1 MTWKERLS
9 SEAINVNLPNKLT
22 LLRVCMIPFFVVFAR
37 MDAFWAQCVAVGI
50 YALACITDTL
60 DGHIARSRNLITDF
74 GKFMDPIADKLLVMS
89 ALIVLTAQ
97 GRMPDW
103 ACILMLA
110 REFLVSGFR
119 LVAVENG
126 RVIAAGPL
134 GKLKTVFQMIAT
146 IALML
151 LVPVAGEPL
160 LGIAGVTAANV
171 LMYIALILTVVSGAD
186 YLIRNRDC
194 IKDM

>member
-1 MTWKERLS
+1 M
-9 SEAINVNLPNKLT
+9 NLPNKLT
-22 LLRVCMIPFFVVFAR
+22 LLRICMIPFFVIFAKLPGYG
-37 MDAFWAQCVAVGI
+37 MQIVAVII
-50 YALACITDTL
+50 YVLACLTDML
-60 DGHIARSRNLITDF
+60 DGKIARSQNLITNF

-89 ALIVLTAQ
+89 AMIVLTAQ

-103 ACILMLA
+103 VCILMLA

-134 GKLKTVFQMIAT
+134 GKLKTVFQMAAT

-151 LVPVAGEPL
+151 FVPISGEPP
-160 LGIAGVTAANV
+160 LGPVPALIANI
-171 LMYIALILTVVSGAD
+171 LMYIAMALTVISGAD
-186 YLIRNRDC
+186 YILRNKDC
-194 IKDM
+194 ISDM

>member
-1 MTWKERLS
+1 M
-9 SEAINVNLPNKLT
+9 NLPNKLT
-22 LLRVCMIPFFVVFAR
+22 LLRVCMIPLFVILAR
-37 MDAFWAQCVAVGI
+37 MSPLWAQCAAVAVYG
-50 YALACITDTL
+50 LACLTDL
-60 DGHIARSRNLITDF
+60 FDGRIARSRNLITDF

-89 ALIVLTAQ
+89 ALVVLTAQ

-103 ACILMLA
+103 VCILMLA

-134 GKLKTVFQMIAT
+134 GKVKTVFQMLST

-160 LGIAGVTAANV
+160 LDNAGVIFANV
-171 LMYIALILTVVSGAD
+171 LMYIALALTVVRGAD

>member
-1 MTWKERLS
+1 M
-9 SEAINVNLPNKLT
+9 NLPNKLT
-22 LLRVCMIPFFVVFAR
+22 LLRICMIPFFVIFAKLPGYG
-37 MDAFWAQCVAVGI
+37 MQIVAVII
-50 YALACITDTL
+50 YVLACLTDML
-60 DGHIARSRNLITDF
+60 DGRIARSQNLITNF

-89 ALIVLTAQ
+89 AMIVLTAQ

-103 ACILMLA
+103 VCILMLA

-134 GKLKTVFQMIAT
+134 GKLKTVFQMAAT

-151 LVPVAGEPL
+151 FVPISGEPP
-160 LGIAGVTAANV
+160 LGPVPALIANI
-171 LMYIALILTVVSGAD
+171 LMYIAMALTVISGAD
-186 YLIRNRDC
+186 YILRNKDC
-194 IKDM
+194 ISDM

>member
-1 MTWKERLS
+1 M
-9 SEAINVNLPNKLT
+9 NLPNKLT
-22 LLRVCMIPFFVVFAR
+22 LLRICMIPFFVVFAK
-37 MDAFWAQCVAVGI
+37 MGAMWAQCVAVGI
-50 YALACITDTL
+50 YVLACLTDML
-60 DGHIARSRNLITDF
+60 DGKIARSRNLITNF

-89 ALIVLTAQ
+89 ALIVLVSS

-103 ACILMLA
+103 VCILMLA

-126 RVIAAGPL
+126 VVIAAGPL

-146 IALML
+146 VALML
-151 LVPVAGEPL
+151 LVSPTGAHPL
-160 LGIAGVTAANV
+160 GQFGYVLANV
-171 LMYIALILTVVSGAD
+171 LMVIALILTVVSGAD
-186 YLIRNRDC
+186 YILKNKDC

>member
-1 MTWKERLS
+1 M
-9 SEAINVNLPNKLT
+9 NLPNKLT
-22 LLRVCMIPFFVVFAR
+22 LLRICMIPFFVVFAK
-37 MDAFWAQCVAVGI
+37 MGGLTYQVIAVII
-50 YALACITDTL
+50 YILACLTDML
-60 DGHIARSRNLITDF
+60 DGRIARSRNLVTNF

-89 ALIVLTAQ
+89 AMIVLTAQ

-103 ACILMLA
+103 VCILMLA

-126 RVIAAGPL
+126 VVIAAGPL
-134 GKLKTVFQMIAT
+134 GKLKTVFQMAAT

-151 LVPVAGEPL
+151 LVSVNGPEAAPL
-160 LGIAGVTAANV
+160 GMPGTVLAKV
-171 LMYIALILTVVSGAD
+171 LMYIALALTVVSGAD
-186 YLIRNRDC
+186 YIIRNRAC

>member
-1 MTWKERLS
+1 M
-9 SEAINVNLPNKLT
+9 NLPNKLT
-22 LLRVCMIPFFVVFAR
+22 LLRICMIPFFVVFAK
-37 MDAFWAQCVAVGI
+37 MGDFAFQVVAVVI
-50 YALACITDTL
+50 YILACLTDML
-60 DGHIARSRNLITDF
+60 DGRIARGRNLVTNF

-89 ALIVLTAQ
+89 AMIVLTAQ

-103 ACILMLA
+103 VCIVMLA

-126 RVIAAGPL
+126 VVIAAGPL
-134 GKLKTVFQMIAT
+134 GKLKTVFQMIST

-151 LVPVAGEPL
+151 LVSVNGPDAAL
-160 LGIAGVTAANV
+160 LGQGGTVFANV
-171 LMYIALILTVVSGAD
+171 LMYIALALTVVSGAD
-186 YLIRNRDC
+186 YIIRNREC

>member
-1 MTWKERLS
+1 M
-9 SEAINVNLPNKLT
+9 NLPNKLT
-22 LLRVCMIPFFVVFAR
+22 MLRVCMIPFFVIFAR
-37 MDAFWAQCVAVGI
+37 MTPFWAQCTAVGL
-50 YALACITDTL
+50 YALACITDAL

-103 ACILMLA
+103 ACILMLG

-134 GKLKTVFQMIAT
+134 GKVKTVFQMLST
-146 IALML
+146 IALLL
-151 LVPVAGEPL
+151 LVPVEGEAL
-160 LGIAGVTAANV
+160 LGRGGEVFALV
-171 LMYIALILTVVSGAD
+171 LMYIAVVLTVISGAD
-186 YLIRNRDC
+186 YIIRNRDC
-194 IKDM
+194 IRDM

>member
-1 MTWKERLS
+1 M
-9 SEAINVNLPNKLT
+9 NLPNKLT
-22 LLRVCMIPFFVVFAR
+22 LLRVCMIPFFVIFAK
-37 MDAFWAQCVAVGI
+37 MGSFAMQCVAVGI
-50 YALACITDTL
+50 YAVACITDAL
-60 DGHIARSRNLITDF
+60 DGHIARSRNLVTNF

-103 ACILMLA
+103 VCILMLG

-119 LVAVENG
+119 LVAVESG

-134 GKLKTVFQMIAT
+134 GKLKTVVQMLAT

-151 LVPVAGEPL
+151 LVPVEGEAL
-160 LGIAGVTAANV
+160 LGQAGVTVANI
-171 LMYIALILTVVSGAD
+171 LMYVALALTVVSGAD
-186 YLIRNRDC
+186 YLWRNRDC

>member
-1 MTWKERLS
+1 M
-9 SEAINVNLPNKLT
+9 NLPNKLT
-22 LLRVCMIPFFVVFAR
+22 LLRVCMIPFFVVLAKMSGFGMQLA
-37 MDAFWAQCVAVGI
+37 AVAVYI
-50 YALACITDTL
+50 LACVTDAL
-60 DGHIARSRNLITDF
+60 DGHIARSRNLITNF

-89 ALIVLTAQ
+89 AMIVLAAQ

-103 ACILMLA
+103 VCILMLG

-134 GKLKTVFQMIAT
+134 GKLKTVFQMLST

-151 LVPVAGEPL
+151 LVPVQAADAPL
-160 LGIAGVTAANV
+160 LGQAGATFARV
-171 LMYIALILTVVSGAD
+171 LMYIALALTVVSGAD
-186 YLIRNRDC
+186 YIIRNREC
-194 IKDM
+194 IRDM

>member
-1 MTWKERLS
+1 M
-9 SEAINVNLPNKLT
+9 NLPNKLT
-22 LLRVCMIPFFVVFAR
+22 LLRVCLIPFFVVFAR
-37 MDAFWAQCVAVGI
+37 MSAFWAQCVAVGI
-50 YALACITDTL
+50 YALACVTDLL
-60 DGHIARSRNLITDF
+60 DGRIARARNLITNF

-134 GKLKTVFQMIAT
+134 GKLKTVFQMSAT

-151 LVPVAGEPL
+151 LVPLSGSAL
-160 LGIAGVTAANV
+160 LGQAGVVFANV
-171 LMYIALILTVVSGAD
+171 LMYIALALTVVSGAD
-186 YLIRNRDC
+186 YIVRNWDC

>member
-1 MTWKERLS
+1 M
-9 SEAINVNLPNKLT
+9 NLPNKLT
-22 LLRVCMIPFFVVFAR
+22 LLRVCLIPFFVVFAK
-37 MDAFWAQCVAVGI
+37 MGGAAMQAVAVGI
-50 YALACITDTL
+50 YVLACATDAL
-60 DGHIARSRNLITDF
+60 DGRIARSRNLVTNF

-89 ALIVLTAQ
+89 AMIVLTAQ

-103 ACILMLA
+103 VCILMLA

-134 GKLKTVFQMIAT
+134 GKLKTVFQMVST

-151 LVPVAGEPL
+151 LVPVTGEPP
-160 LGIAGVTAANV
+160 LGPVPAAIANV
-171 LMYIALILTVVSGAD
+171 MMYIAMVLTVVSGAD
-186 YLIRNRDC
+186 YIIRNRDC
-194 IKDM
+194 ISYM

>member
-1 MTWKERLS
+1 M
-9 SEAINVNLPNKLT
+9 NLPNKLT
-22 LLRVCMIPFFVVFAR
+22 LLRVCLIPFFVVFAR
-37 MDAFWAQCVAVGI
+37 MGALWAQCVAVGI
-50 YALACITDTL
+50 YALACATDAL

-97 GRMPDW
+97 GRMADW

-134 GKLKTVFQMIAT
+134 GKLKTVFQMAAT

-151 LVPVAGEPL
+151 FVPVEGEPL
-160 LGIAGVTAANV
+160 LGQAGVTIANV
-171 LMYIALILTVVSGAD
+171 LLYVAVALTVVSGAD
-186 YLIRNRDC
+186 YIIRNRDC
-194 IKDM
+194 IRNM

>member
-1 MTWKERLS
+1 M
-9 SEAINVNLPNKLT
+9 NLPNKLT
-22 LLRVCMIPFFVVFAR
+22 LLRICMIPFFVVLAKMGGFTC
-37 MDAFWAQCVAVGI
+37 QLVAVII
-50 YALACITDTL
+50 YILACLTDML
-60 DGHIARSRNLITDF
+60 DGRIARSRGLVTNF

-103 ACILMLA
+103 VCILMLA

-126 RVIAAGPL
+126 VVIAAGPL
-134 GKLKTVFQMIAT
+134 GKLKTVFQMAAT

-151 LVPVAGEPL
+151 FVPVDGPAL
-160 LGIAGVTAANV
+160 LGSAGIILAKV
-171 LMYIALILTVVSGAD
+171 LLYIALALTVVSGAD
-186 YLIRNRDC
+186 YILRNREC

>member
-1 MTWKERLS
+1 M
-9 SEAINVNLPNKLT
+9 NLPNKLT
-22 LLRVCMIPFFVVFAR
+22 LLRVCMIPIFVAFAK
-37 MDAFWAQCVAVGI
+37 MDAFGMQLAAVGVYI
-50 YALACITDTL
+50 LACVTDAL
-60 DGHIARSRNLITDF
+60 DGRIARSRNLVTDF

-89 ALIVLTAQ
+89 AMVVLTAQ

-103 ACILMLA
+103 VCILMLG

-134 GKLKTVFQMIAT
+134 GKLKTVFQMVST

-151 LVPVAGEPL
+151 LVPVEGSAL
-160 LGIAGVTAANV
+160 LGQAGVIAANT
-171 LMYIALILTVVSGAD
+171 LMYVALALTVVSGAD
-186 YLIRNRDC
+186 YIIRNRDC
-194 IKDM
+194 IRNM

>member
-1 MTWKERLS
+1 M
-9 SEAINVNLPNKLT
+9 NLPNKLT
-22 LLRVCMIPFFVVFAR
+22 ILRVCLIPFFVVFAK
-37 MDAFWAQCVAVGI
+37 MGGAAMQAVAVGI
-50 YALACITDTL
+50 YVLACVTDAL
-60 DGHIARSRNLITDF
+60 DGRIARSRNLVTNF

-89 ALIVLTAQ
+89 AMVVLTAQ

-103 ACILMLA
+103 VCILMLA

-134 GKLKTVFQMIAT
+134 GKLKTVFQMVST

-151 LVPVAGEPL
+151 LVSVAGPEASPL
-160 LGIAGVTAANV
+160 GQGGEIFARV
-171 LMYIALILTVVSGAD
+171 LMYVALALTVVSGAD
-186 YLIRNRDC
+186 YIVKNWDC

>member
-1 MTWKERLS
+1 M
-9 SEAINVNLPNKLT
+9 NLPNKLT
-22 LLRVCMIPFFVVFAR
+22 MLRVCMIPFFVVFAR
-37 MDAFWAQCVAVGI
+37 MNAFWAQCVAVGV
-50 YALACITDTL
+50 YGLACLTDL
-60 DGHIARSRNLITDF
+60 FDGRIARSRNLVTNF

-97 GRMPDW
+97 RRMPDW
-103 ACILMLA
+103 VCILMLA

-126 RVIAAGPL
+126 VVIAAGPL
-134 GKLKTVFQMIAT
+134 GKLKTVFQMAAT

-151 LVPVAGEPL
+151 LVPVDGFAL
-160 LGIAGVTAANV
+160 LGQAGIVIANV
-171 LMYIALILTVVSGAD
+171 LMFIALALTVVSGAD
-186 YLIRNRDC
+186 YILRNREC